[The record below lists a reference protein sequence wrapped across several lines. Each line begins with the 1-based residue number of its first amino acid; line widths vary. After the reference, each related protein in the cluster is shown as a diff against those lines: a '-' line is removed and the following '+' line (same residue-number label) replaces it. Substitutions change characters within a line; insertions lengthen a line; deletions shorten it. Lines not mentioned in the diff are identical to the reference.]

1 MSLKYYKVE
10 VWILKEAIDNLDK
23 AAKALDDKGK
33 TSILIE
39 RCKNISKIIKDNYP
53 AVNDFE
59 DGKTKPKS

>member
-10 VWILKEAIDNLDK
+10 VWILKEAINNLDK
-23 AAKALDDKGK
+23 AVKALDSKGK

-53 AVNDFE
+53 AVNDYK
-59 DGKTKPKS
+59 DGEAKPKS

>member
-23 AAKALDDKGK
+23 AVKALNSKGK
-33 TSILIE
+33 TSLLSK
-39 RCKNISKIIKDNYP
+39 RCENISKIIKDNYP